1 MLRMTREEAA
11 TERLRLVQRSTRLK
25 SRRGG
30 TPLTTESP
38 PLARKGFQHSLRI
51 KIWNNKNQSM
61 FDLKR
66 ASFRIFNYL
75 FKNGR
80 KSVKSKPIRPFKN
93 L

>member
-1 MLRMTREEAA
+1 
-11 TERLRLVQRSTRLK
+11 LK

-30 TPLTTESP
+30 TPLTTESPP

-61 FDLKR
+61 FDSKR